1 MGLLSRLLCGK
12 FGSPWTYASFQDDRQ
27 VAPGQI
33 SYKQMREDF
42 HYESIQR
49 STGVLGVIAD
59 PVAHSH
65 SPKVHNAMLRKDQL
79 DLVYLPFRVPAEFL
93 EDFLRNCPE
102 LDIRGL
108 SVTLP
113 HKERI
118 LKHLNV
124 LDDSAGILKSVNTVV
139 FRGENAWGY
148 NTDLDAA
155 LSVIAD
161 HYQRDRSSPGVFSD
175 LRVLILGAGGVARTL
190 AWGLQKHGAAVTLT
204 ARDYRKAEAV
214 AQELKVKAIDW
225 VARQNFNCNLL
236 INATPVGMFPD
247 MDETP
252 FEGSWL
258 DSRTVVFDTIY
269 NPEQTLLIKQARKAQ
284 CETLTGVDMFVRQAA
299 QQYQLF
305 TGRTA
310 DLELMRA
317 ELKRATS
324 AAKY

>member
-1 MGLLSRLLCGK
+1 
-12 FGSPWTYASFQDDRQ
+12 
-27 VAPGQI
+27 
-33 SYKQMREDF
+33 
-42 HYESIQR
+42 
-49 STGVLGVIAD
+49 
-59 PVAHSH
+59 
-65 SPKVHNAMLRKDQL
+65 MLRKDNL

-148 NTDLDAA
+148 NTDLEAA
-155 LSVIAD
+155 LSVIAN
-161 HYQRDRSSPGVFSD
+161 HFQRELSSPGVFSD

-190 AWGLQKHGAAVTLT
+190 AWGLHKYGAAVTLT

-305 TGRTA
+305 TGRPA